1 MLFKILSVALLG
13 ALPMSARAA
22 DLRLEDL
29 QGLSIAATT
38 VHSGTFRLGE
48 KQGPGEITFRWA
60 VSVNAQGVVSTSLRR
75 EVKSPRG
82 TAHLN
87 RSFKGPVGQ
96 PGQVG
101 DGHFV
106 WVLKGDALTLLR
118 VMEVGGQTATYK
130 LTKNGANWTCS
141 LQTSMAKEVGAGDSR
156 TQAAHGGKVT
166 ILGMKLVSSS
176 CQASKKA

>member
-1 MLFKILSVALLG
+1 
-13 ALPMSARAA
+13 MSAQAA

-29 QGLSIAATT
+29 RGLSLTATAT
-38 VHSGTFRLGE
+38 YNGTFRLGE
-48 KQGPGEITFRWA
+48 KQGPGEITHRWS
-60 VSVNAQGVVSTSLRR
+60 VSVDAGVVETTLRR

-87 RSFKGPVGQ
+87 RSFRGPVGQ

-118 VMEVGGQTATYK
+118 VMEVGGQTATFK
-130 LTKNGANWTCS
+130 LTKNGAGRTCS
-141 LQTSMAKEVGAGDSR
+141 LHTSMATEVGAGNSK

-166 ILGMKLVSSS
+166 ILSMKQVSST
-176 CQASKKA
+176 CRASKKT